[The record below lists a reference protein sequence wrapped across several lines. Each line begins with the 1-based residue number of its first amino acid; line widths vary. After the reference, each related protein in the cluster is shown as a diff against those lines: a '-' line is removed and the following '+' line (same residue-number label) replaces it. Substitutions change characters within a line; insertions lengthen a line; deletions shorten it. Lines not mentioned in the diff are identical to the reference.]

1 MATTTTTM
9 TASPENFDGTSFF
22 GKVRRLAGKLPFI
35 MDALAM
41 YYCML
46 DARTPTWVKASVAG
60 ALVYFVSPVDA
71 IPDALIG
78 IGYTDDAAVVL
89 ATAKA
94 IESSLKPRH
103 YGQAKRAMA

>member
-1 MATTTTTM
+1 MTTTTM
-9 TASPENFDGTSFF
+9 TTNPETFDDTSFF
-22 GKVRRLAGKLPFI
+22 GKVRRLAAKLPFI
-35 MDALAM
+35 LDALAM

-46 DARTPTWVKASVAG
+46 DDRTPGWVKASVAG

-89 ATAKA
+89 GTAKA

-103 YGQAKRAMA
+103 YRKAKRAMA